1 MNRRVLGAAM
11 LAVLAVLA
19 VACSGASATSSAP
32 PPIDT
37 SDIHVFSA
45 AVTPG
50 PDGTAVVALALHNA
64 ATKPDRLVRVSCTCA
79 TSAQILDAPAA
90 GVVLAPD
97 KIVILGPGGPRIVL
111 SGLTAP
117 LSPGGTATIELT
129 FAKAAPTTTVAEV
142 KTG

>member
-1 MNRRVLGAAM
+1 MNRRLLGAAM
-11 LAVLAVLA
+11 LAVLA
-19 VACSGASATSSAP
+19 VACSGASATSSATS
-32 PPIDT
+32 PIDT

-64 ATKPDRLVRVSCTCA
+64 AATPDRLVRVSCTCA
-79 TSAQILDAPAA
+79 ASAEILGAPAA

-117 LSPGGTATIELT
+117 LSPGGTATIELS
-129 FAKAAPTTTVAEV
+129 FAHSAPTTTVAEV